1 MCGDLL
7 RKTPAEE
14 FEDFMVPGKRHR
26 ASIICLFG
34 VLLLAGIG
42 TAGGDEFDLTRM
54 SIEELM
60 NLEVMS
66 PAKKEQGMFGAAAAI
81 SVLTAEDL
89 RRSGVTSIPEALR
102 LLPGVQAGR
111 VNGSKWAISVRGFN
125 DLFANKLL
133 VLVDGRTVYT
143 PIFSGVFWES
153 QEVMLGDVER
163 VEVIRGPGGTLWG
176 ANAVNGVI
184 NVLTRSTEETQGG
197 LVQVGAGSHERG
209 GGSVRFGG
217 KLGERGHYRLY
228 AKHSEWRET
237 EDAEGRHLEDDW
249 SASRAGGRFE
259 WNLSDR
265 DLLTVQG
272 EVYGGD
278 IGEPLQITTSLEA
291 PFEETFVDQVEMEG
305 GSLLGRWQRRL
316 GEEGDLELQIY
327 YDRMERQGQA
337 IDGSVQTFDFD
348 FQHRFSPARY
358 QEVVWGAGGRFITD
372 EIAPS
377 VMIRF
382 LPQERSTHLL
392 SAFLQ
397 NEISLSDG
405 QLRLILGSKFEHSTY
420 TGFEVQPN
428 ARFTWRPTDRQTVWG
443 AVSRAV
449 RTPSRSE
456 QDQWGIAQVIP
467 EGELAVGSPLT
478 VISVVGSDDFRS
490 EELLAFDLGYRVQPG
505 ERWGMDLAV
514 YYNIYDDL
522 RTNETGLPV
531 AVQEDGLSYLLVPIS
546 ISNGLHGITYGFEVG
561 GNWQARE
568 RWQLR
573 AAYTY
578 LKMDMELDAGSNDPL
593 ATTWD
598 EENPNHQ
605 LVVRS
610 AWDMGKRLSLDTTV
624 RYMDELPIL
633 ETDSYVT
640 ADARLGWRPT
650 DGVELFLVGR
660 HLLDSPHIEFPRQMP
675 VTLPGVVEREIYTGV
690 NWRF

>member
-1 MCGDLL
+1 MCEGLL
-7 RKTPAEE
+7 RKAPT
-14 FEDFMVPGKRHR
+14 EDFMTPGKRHR
-26 ASIICLFG
+26 SLLICLFG
-34 VLLLAGIG
+34 VLLLAAIG

-66 PAKKEQGMFGAAAAI
+66 PAKKEQGMFGAGAAI

-102 LLPGVQAGR
+102 LLPGVHAGR

-184 NVLTRSTEETQGG
+184 NVLTRSAEETQGG
-197 LVQVGAGSHERG
+197 VVQVGAGSHERG
-209 GGSVRFGG
+209 GGSARFGG
-217 KLGERGHYRLY
+217 KLGDRGYYRLY

-237 EDAEGRHLEDDW
+237 EDAEGRPLEDDW
-249 SASRAGGRFE
+249 NASRVGGRCE

-272 EVYGGD
+272 EVYGGE
-278 IGEPLQITTSLEA
+278 IGEPLQITTSLESP
-291 PFEETFVDQVEMEG
+291 PFEETFVDQVEMGG

-316 GEEGDLELQIY
+316 GEEEDFELQVY
-327 YDRMERQGQA
+327 YDRMERQGEA
-337 IDGSVQTFDFD
+337 IHGLVQTFDFD
-348 FQHRFSPARY
+348 FQHRFSPGRY
-358 QEVVWGAGGRFITD
+358 QEVVWGAGGRFIAD
-372 EIAPS
+372 EIVPS
-377 VMIRF
+377 VMLRF
-382 LPQERSTHLL
+382 EPRKRSTHLF

-397 NEISLSDG
+397 NEVSLSDG
-405 QLRLILGSKFEHSTY
+405 QLKLILGSKFEHSTY

-428 ARFTWRPTDRQTVWG
+428 ARFTWRPTGKQTVWG
-443 AVSRAV
+443 AISRVV

-456 QDQWGIAQVIP
+456 HDQFAIGRVIA
-467 EGELAVGSPLT
+467 EGALAPGSPLT
-478 VISVVGSDDFRS
+478 VIAVVGSDDFRS

-505 ERWGMDLAV
+505 EQWGLDLAV
-514 YYNIYDDL
+514 YYNLYDNL

-531 AVQEDGLSYLLVPIS
+531 AAEARGLSYLLVPIS
-546 ISNGLHGITYGFEVG
+546 ISNKLHGITYGFEVG
-561 GNWQARE
+561 GNWQAGE
-568 RWQLR
+568 RWRLR

-578 LKMDMELDAGSNDPL
+578 LKMDMELDAGSNDPV

-610 AWDMGKRLSLDTTV
+610 AWDVDERLSLDATV
-624 RYMDELPIL
+624 RYTDELPIL
-633 ETDSYVT
+633 KTDSYVT
-640 ADARLGWRPT
+640 ADARLGWRPIE
-650 DGVELFLVGR
+650 GVELFLVGR
-660 HLLDSPHIEFPRQMP
+660 HLLDSPHIEFPRQQP
-675 VTLPGVVEREIYTGV
+675 VTLPGVVEREINAGL